1 MHRSKRVVE
10 AAKLVDKDKV
20 YQLEDAIKL
29 LKAAPKAK
37 FDESVDVVIRLGIDP
52 KKSDQ
57 MVRGS
62 VALPNGLG
70 KKVRVLV
77 FAKGEKAEEAKKADA
92 DFVGAEDLAE
102 KISGGWLDFDATVA
116 TPDMMKVIGKLGKI
130 LGTRGLM
137 PNPKTGTVTLDV
149 AKAVKDLK
157 SGKADYRLDKAGNV
171 HSCVGK
177 ISFEVSAIAENI
189 KSLMAAIVK
198 AKPSSAK
205 GTYIKKISISTTMG
219 PGVKVDTAFTDV

>member
-20 YQLEDAIKL
+20 YLLEEAVKL
-29 LKAAPKAK
+29 LKSAPKAK
-37 FDESVDVVIRLGIDP
+37 FDESVDIVVRLGIDP

-177 ISFEVSAIAENI
+177 ISFEPAAIVENI

-198 AKPSSAK
+198 AKPASAK

-219 PGVKVDTAFTDV
+219 PGVKVDTAFTDA

>member
-1 MHRSKRVVE
+1 MHRSKRMTE
-10 AAKLVDKDKV
+10 AEKLVDRDKV
-20 YQLEDAIKL
+20 YNLADAVGL
-29 LKAAPKAK
+29 LKSVPNAK
-37 FDESVDVVIRLGIDP
+37 FDESVDVVVRLGVDP

-57 MVRGS
+57 GVRGS

-77 FAKGEKAEEAKKADA
+77 FSKGEKAEEARAAGA

-102 KISGGWLDFDATVA
+102 KISGGWLDFDVVVA
-116 TPDMMKVIGKLGKI
+116 TPDMMKVIGKLGKV

-149 AKAVKDLK
+149 SKAVKELK
-157 SGKADYRLDKAGNV
+157 SGKADYRADKAGNV

-177 ISFEVSAIAENI
+177 KSFDAASIIANV
-189 KSLMAAIVK
+189 KALMAAIVK
-198 AKPSSAK
+198 AKPASSK

-219 PGVKVDTAFTDV
+219 PGIKVDTSFVDA